1 MIILKTIKLT
11 KKFGELEA
19 IKDINIEVE
28 KGESVGIIGPNG
40 AGKTT
45 LFNVITGF
53 LKPTY
58 GKVIYDNRDIT
69 GIKPHKLAKLGLI
82 RTFQIIKVFR
92 NLSVYDN
99 IYVISDEADDILK
112 EVGLWERRDYLAG
125 DLPAGE
131 MRKLNIGMALA
142 MKPKLLMLDEPFSG
156 LTPRESIELSKVLD
170 GVKEWG
176 VTMMIIEHRL
186 RELFTQVDRV
196 IVLNAG
202 VIISMGSP
210 EEIVKD
216 SKVIEA
222 YLGAEA

>member
-1 MIILKTIKLT
+1 MTILKTIKLT

-19 IKDINIEVE
+19 IKDIDIEVE

-196 IVLNAG
+196 IVLSAG

-210 EEIVKD
+210 DEVVKD